1 MVGEGLL
8 SRPSDVGFLRCL
20 PLALGL
26 ALSHDTLRLAMV
38 RFLRGLLDLLRRC
51 RALRLGSRGFLFRT
65 SLMLSRGCLV
75 WTVAVVSLLRAVTRC
90 AGLTLR
96 GRGLC
101 LVLLLDVG
109 KVECRSRL
117 LGLFIVSLLAVSGF
131 AGRVGGNARFGLAD
145 DRGSRLL
152 SSTVSNWI
160 SHWIWAWTDELRP
173 LWWISRFLSVSA
185 VFNR

>member
-8 SRPSDVGFLRCL
+8 SWPSDVGFLRRL
-20 PLALGL
+20 PLALRL
-26 ALSHDTLRLAMV
+26 ALGHDTLRLAMV

-51 RALRLGSRGFLFRT
+51 RAFRLGSRGFLFRT

-75 WTVAVVSLLRAVTRC
+75 RTVAVVPLLRAVTRC

-96 GRGLC
+96 GRGLR

-117 LGLFIVSLLAVSGF
+117 LVVSRF
-131 AGRVGGNARFGLAD
+131 TDWVGGNARFGLVD
-145 DRGSRLL
+145 RLL
-152 SSTVSNWI
+152 SSTISN
-160 SHWIWAWTDELRP
+160 WIWAWTDELRP

-185 VFNR
+185 VFN